1 MRHTL
6 RFTGVGGQGVL
17 LAGEIMAACK
27 IKNGGYGLKT
37 ATYTS
42 QVRGGATVVDI
53 TLDDEE
59 IRYPYAN
66 EGEIDFMLSVADVS
80 YHQFKNGVR
89 PGNKIVVDP
98 NLVHPTDEDRKTWE
112 IIEIPIITIA
122 KEEVGNVITQSVV
135 ALAITNTMT
144 GVLPEESLVE
154 TMLSKV
160 PKKVHEA
167 NIKAYALGKA
177 YALDAMGTK

>member
-1 MRHTL
+1 MRNSL

-27 IKNGGYGLKT
+27 IKNKGFGLKT

-53 TLDDEE
+53 TLDDNE

-66 EGEIDFMLSVADVS
+66 EGEIDFMLSVANVS
-80 YHQFKNGVR
+80 YHQFKSGVK
-89 PGNKIVVDP
+89 PGGTIVVDP
-98 NLVHPTDEDRKTWE
+98 NLVHPTEEDRKSWN

-135 ALAITNTMT
+135 ALSITNTMT
-144 GVLPEESLVE
+144 KVLDDDSLEEV
-154 TMLSKV
+154 MLSKV
-160 PKKVHEA
+160 PAKVHAANKVAFSLGRKYAIEA
-167 NIKAYALGKA
+167 MA
-177 YALDAMGTK
+177 

>member
-1 MRHTL
+1 MRNTI

-27 IKNGGYGLKT
+27 IKEGGEGLKT

-53 TLDDEE
+53 TLDDGT

-66 EGEIDFMLSVADVS
+66 EGEIDFMLSVANVS
-80 YHQFKNGVR
+80 FHQFKNGVK
-89 PGNKIVVDP
+89 PGGTIVVDP
-98 NLVHPTDEDRKTWE
+98 NLVQPTDEDRKKWV
-112 IIEIPIITIA
+112 IHEIPIITIA

-135 ALAITNTMT
+135 ALGITNTMT
-144 GVLPEESLVE
+144 GVLPRQSLID

-160 PKKVHEA
+160 PAKVHAA
-167 NIKAYALGKA
+167 NIKAYDLGEKYAKEALAK
-177 YALDAMGTK
+177 

>member
-27 IKNGGYGLKT
+27 IKNGGFGLKT

-80 YHQFKNGVR
+80 YHQFKKGVR
-89 PGNKIVVDP
+89 PGNKIVIDP
-98 NLVHPTDEDRKTWE
+98 NLVHPTDEDRKLWE

-144 GVLPEESLVE
+144 GVLPEDSLIE

-160 PKKVHEA
+160 PAKVHEA
-167 NIKAYALGKA
+167 NKKAYALGKA
-177 YALDAMGTK
+177 YALDAMGSK

>member
-89 PGNKIVVDP
+89 PGNRIVVDP
-98 NLVHPTDEDRKTWE
+98 NLVHPTDEDRKLWE

-135 ALAITNTMT
+135 ALAITNIMT

-160 PKKVHEA
+160 PAKVHEA
-167 NIKAYALGKA
+167 NKKAYALGKA
-177 YALDAMGTK
+177 YALDAIGTK

>member
-27 IKNGGYGLKT
+27 IKEGGEGLKT

-53 TLDDEE
+53 TLDDGE

-66 EGEIDFMLSVADVS
+66 EGEIDFMLSVAQVS
-80 YHQFKNGVR
+80 FDQFKNGVKL
-89 PGNKIVVDP
+89 GGVIVVDP
-98 NLVHPTDEDRKTWE
+98 FLVKPTDEDRTKWTIYE
-112 IIEIPIITIA
+112 IHVITIA

-135 ALAITNTMT
+135 ALGITNTMT
-144 GVLPEESLVE
+144 EVLPHDSLVE

-160 PKKVHEA
+160 PAKVHEA
-167 NIKAYALGKA
+167 NKKAYELGIKYAKEALA
-177 YALDAMGTK
+177 S